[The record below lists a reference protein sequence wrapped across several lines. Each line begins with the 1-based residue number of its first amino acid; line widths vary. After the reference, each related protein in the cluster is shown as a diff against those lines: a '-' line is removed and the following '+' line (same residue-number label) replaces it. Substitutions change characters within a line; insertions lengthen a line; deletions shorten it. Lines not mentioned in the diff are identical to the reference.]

1 MGVRRRRSPGARA
14 TGGSVPR
21 RNCPD
26 QIWVSPN
33 KEPTSASPHA
43 VPDSAMALI
52 DCPECAADV
61 SEHAERCP
69 HCGYPFEEPSGPD
82 KGGVVLTDIDIGF
95 NDWAVILL
103 KAGLAAFPVAIIAVL
118 LYFVLTIAGTALVGG
133 IGG

>member
-26 QIWVSPN
+26 RIWVFPN
-33 KEPTSASPHA
+33 K
-43 VPDSAMALI
+43 
-52 DCPECAADV
+52 
-61 SEHAERCP
+61 
-69 HCGYPFEEPSGPD
+69 EPSGPD

-103 KAGLAAFPVAIIAVL
+103 KAGLAAFPVAIIALL

-133 IGG
+133 LGG

>member
-1 MGVRRRRSPGARA
+1 
-14 TGGSVPR
+14 
-21 RNCPD
+21 
-26 QIWVSPN
+26 
-33 KEPTSASPHA
+33 
-43 VPDSAMALI
+43 MALI

-69 HCGYPFEEPSGPD
+69 HCGYPFEEPSGSD